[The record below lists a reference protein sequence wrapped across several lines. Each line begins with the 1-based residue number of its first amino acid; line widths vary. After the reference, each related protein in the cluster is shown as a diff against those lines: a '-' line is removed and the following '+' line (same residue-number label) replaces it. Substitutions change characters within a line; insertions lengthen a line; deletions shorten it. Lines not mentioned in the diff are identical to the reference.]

1 MHLRQAVL
9 ILILGISAYAQSDKS
24 ATSGHCTSTAT
35 GDLEIRDFRSVV
47 FHNKRKLRIL
57 LPLGYRDKKNALTK
71 YPVLYLNDGQNLF
84 DVCTSMFGPKEWK
97 VDETAN
103 RLIAEGK
110 VEPLIIVGID
120 NAGRHEKERLRE
132 EPLVGSRP
140 DEYLPFPDEGLD
152 PPLPIVHGENYPGFL
167 TREVMPFIEKN
178 YRVKIGPENTG
189 LGGSSY
195 GGLITFYVALQ
206 THGVFGRVLI
216 ESPSFDVKDYA
227 VLKEAAEHKD
237 WPSRIYFGGGT
248 EESPPDD
255 PEPFPQTGIA
265 KAVKLM
271 QANGVSPDRMLVNM
285 TPGHH
290 DDDAWAARFPTALV
304 FLFPSK
310 H

>member
-1 MHLRQAVL
+1 MGLRQAVL
-9 ILILGISAYAQSDKS
+9 ILTLSVSAYAQSDKT
-24 ATSGHCTSTAT
+24 ATPGHCTSTAT
-35 GDLEIRDFRSVV
+35 GDLEIRDFHSVI
-47 FHNKRKLRIL
+47 FHNTRKLRVL
-57 LPLGYRDKKNALTK
+57 LPQGYRDKQNAHTR

-120 NAGRHEKERLRE
+120 NAGRHEKERLE
-132 EPLVGSRP
+132 KEPLVGSRP

-152 PPLPIVHGENYPGFL
+152 PPLPVVHGANYPSFL
-167 TREVMPFIEKN
+167 TGEVMPFIENN
-178 YRVKIGPENTG
+178 YRVQTGPENTG

-195 GGLITFYVALQ
+195 GGLITFYAALH

-216 ESPSFDVKDYA
+216 ESPSFYVKDYA
-227 VLKEAAEHKD
+227 VIKQAAKRKH

-248 EESPPDD
+248 EESPPND
-255 PEPFPQTGIA
+255 PEPFPQTGIT
-265 KAVKLM
+265 KAVKLL
-271 QANGVSPDRMLVNM
+271 QATGVSQERMLVNM
-285 TPGHH
+285 TPGEH
-290 DDDAWAARFPTALV
+290 DNDAWAARFPTALV

-310 H
+310 Q